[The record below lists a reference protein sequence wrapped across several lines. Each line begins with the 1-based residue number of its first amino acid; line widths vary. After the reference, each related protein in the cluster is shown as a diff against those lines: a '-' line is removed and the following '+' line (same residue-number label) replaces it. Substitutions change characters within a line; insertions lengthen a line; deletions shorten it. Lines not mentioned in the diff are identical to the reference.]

1 MELYEQL
8 TPTKVYTVH
17 KTGAAQGDIT
27 CRLCAKAPE
36 TIVHVLAGCS
46 AMAQSKY
53 LERHNAAL
61 KVLFFEMT
69 RDLRL
74 IDSVP
79 PWYSCAVPKPV
90 YESSEA
96 LAFWDVPVYAE
107 HTIVK
112 ANRVETRFVDHKNK
126 KVWAVEM
133 SCPWMEHREKK
144 TEEKT
149 VKYGPLRCD
158 LKKQY
163 PGYDVE
169 QCNIIIDVLGG
180 GGGGYH
186 LEFSQHSANFQ
197 SCRQWTFPVGIV

>member
-1 MELYEQL
+1 MCSYPYHRWGSGVVLYEQP
-8 TPTKVYTVH
+8 TSTKVYTVH
-17 KTGAAQGDIT
+17 KTGAEQGNVT
-27 CRLCAKAPE
+27 CRLCGKSPGTLA
-36 TIVHVLAGCS
+36 HVLAGCS
-46 AMAQSKY
+46 SLAQSKY

-61 KVLFFEMT
+61 KGLFFEMR

-79 PWYSCAVPKPV
+79 PWYSYAVPKPL

-112 ANRVETRFVDHKNK
+112 ANRVDARFVDHKNK

-144 TEEKT
+144 SEEKT
-149 VKYGPLRCD
+149 VKYRPLRFE

-163 PGYDVE
+163 PGHDVE
-169 QCNIIIDVLGG
+169 QCNIILYVLGG
-180 GGGGYH
+180 GGGGG
-186 LEFSQHSANFQ
+186 Q
-197 SCRQWTFPVGIV
+197 GM

>member
-8 TPTKVYTVH
+8 TPTKMYTVH

-27 CRLCAKAPE
+27 CRLRGKVPE
-36 TIVHVLAGCS
+36 TLVHVLAGCS
-46 AMAQSKY
+46 ALAQSKY
-53 LERHNAAL
+53 LERHNEAL

-69 RDLRL
+69 
-74 IDSVP
+74 
-79 PWYSCAVPKPV
+79 
-90 YESSEA
+90 EA

-112 ANRVETRFVDHKNK
+112 ANRVDARFVDHKDK

-133 SCPWMEHREKK
+133 STPWMEHREKK
-144 TEEKT
+144 CEEKK
-149 VKYGPLRCD
+149 VKYGPLRFE

-169 QCNIIIDVLGG
+169 QCNIIIDVLGRWSLRSDRLHCAP
-180 GGGGYH
+180 YVV
-186 LEFSQHSANFQ
+186 LF
-197 SCRQWTFPVGIV
+197 